1 MKEHRMSNDRE
12 YKVAFSAHERKDFA
26 CTLEIKT
33 LDEEGVFAGYASVFN
48 IVDSQ
53 QDVIL
58 PGAFRATLTGR
69 KVDIKLLWQ
78 HDMREPIGVVE
89 ELREDANGLYVKGR
103 LLLEVTRAREAYT
116 LLKRG
121 VVSGLS
127 IGYSPTR
134 WKRDEKS
141 GIRRLEAL
149 DLWEISLVT
158 FPANAAARVTVVKH
172 KPPQNASEERQW
184 HQALSR
190 GDVMHLAA
198 ALDSATMILKKLSV
212 T

>member
-1 MKEHRMSNDRE
+1 MNQIEH
-12 YKVAFSAHERKDFA
+12 KVALPAGERKHFDCA
-26 CTLEIKT
+26 LEIKT
-33 LDEEGVFAGYASVFN
+33 LDGEGVFAGYASVFGV
-48 IVDSQ
+48 VDSQ
-53 QDVIL
+53 QDIIL

-69 KVDIKLLWQ
+69 TSDIKLLWQ
-78 HDMREPIGVVE
+78 HDMREPIGIVE
-89 ELREDANGLYVKGR
+89 ELLEDANGLYVKGR

-116 LLKRG
+116 LLKQG

-158 FPANAAARVTVVKH
+158 FPANEAARVTVVKH
-172 KPPQNASEERQW
+172 APLDASGERQW
-184 HQALSR
+184 NRALAC
-190 GDVMHLAA
+190 GDVMRLAT
-198 ALDSATMILKKLSV
+198 ALDNAMITLKKLSV
-212 T
+212 TGRE